1 MKKIIILL
9 FIFCLIFPL
18 SIQAAYPEKEC
29 PPGSVCLRNPIY
41 DKTFGELVRSVISF
55 FLWLAVALTPLLIIV
70 GAFYLMTAA
79 GDPKKIETGRN
90 IILWTCIGLAVIL
103 FSWGI
108 IAFVQGII
116 GVE

>member
-9 FIFCLIFPL
+9 FIFCLIFPSL
-18 SIQAAYPEKEC
+18 TLAEKISLE
-29 PPGSVCLRNPIY
+29 NPLKY
-41 DKTFGELVRSVISF
+41 ATFKELVQAVISF

-108 IAFVQGII
+108 IALVQGII

>member
-9 FIFCLIFPL
+9 FIFCLIFPSL
-18 SIQAAYPEKEC
+18 ILAQGISI
-29 PPGSVCLRNPIY
+29 RNPLKY
-41 DKTFGELVRSVISF
+41 DTFKELVQAVISF
-55 FLWLAVALTPLLIIV
+55 FLWLAVALTPLLIII

-90 IILWTCIGLAVIL
+90 IILWTCIGLAIIL

-108 IAFVQGII
+108 IALVQGVI